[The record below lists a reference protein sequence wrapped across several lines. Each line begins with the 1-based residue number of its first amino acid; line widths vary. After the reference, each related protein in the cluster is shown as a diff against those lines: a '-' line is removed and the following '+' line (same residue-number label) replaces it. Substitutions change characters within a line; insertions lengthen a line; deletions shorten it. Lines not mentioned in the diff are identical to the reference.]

1 MKIKTK
7 LRLGLGVLFSMILTL
22 SLIAASYIYALKE
35 DTDQIL
41 QDNYKTLDYSRSMFL
56 AIDQI
61 HTDPKAWM
69 KFEQNLKAQQSNV
82 TEPGEGE
89 ETNKIAGHYNSLKKD
104 IYNQQLPVLIRND
117 LAELTRINMEAIR
130 TKSDKALAT
139 VRSAF
144 LWIAL
149 TGTIC
154 FLIALTLLI
163 NLPGN
168 IGNPIRELT
177 ESIRA
182 IAAKK
187 YAERLHFS
195 GKDEFG
201 ELASSFNTMAE
212 KLEEYDNSNLSQIL
226 VEKKRIEALIN
237 NMHEPVIGLD
247 ENKKILFANEEAVK
261 ITGIAVSDL
270 LGKSAVELAMQN
282 DLIRALIQEKSSENQ
297 NNGYTGSTPLKIY
310 ADNKESYFEK
320 EIVDIT
326 IVPTGERQKKFI
338 GQFILLKNI
347 TPFKELDFAKTN
359 FIATVSHEL
368 KTPIASIKMS
378 LQLLESQQSQALS
391 EEQKQLMSSIKED
404 SDRLLKITG
413 ELLNMSQVETGN
425 IQLNIQQ
432 SSPYAILKYAVDA
445 VKTSVEQKHIELVV
459 QADDQL
465 ADVKADMEKTAW
477 VLINFLTNAVR
488 YSQDESK
495 IYIQLAAT
503 EQGVKFLVQDEGKGI
518 DSRYRSKIFDRYFQ
532 VPGSSK
538 TGTGLGLAI
547 SKEFI
552 EAQGGSIGVTSE
564 IGMGSTFYFEL
575 ANSPSSEQP

>member
-7 LRLGLGVLFSMILTL
+7 LRLGLGVLFLMILAL
-22 SLIAASYIYALKE
+22 SVIAAGYIYTLKE
-35 DTDQIL
+35 DTENIL

-56 AIDQI
+56 ALDQI
-61 HTDPKAWM
+61 HQGPEAGAR
-69 KFEQNLKAQQSNV
+69 FEQNLKEQRSNV

-89 ETNKIAGHYNSLKKD
+89 VTNKIAGHYDSLKKD
-104 IYNQQLPVLIRND
+104 LNNPQMPVLIRND
-117 LAELTRINMEAIR
+117 LAELTRVNMEAIR
-130 TKSDKALAT
+130 AKSDKALDT
-139 VRSAF
+139 VHSAF
-144 LWIAL
+144 IWIAL
-149 TGTIC
+149 TGTVC
-154 FLIALTLLI
+154 FLIALTLLV

-168 IGNPIRELT
+168 VGNPIRELT

-182 IAAKK
+182 IAAKN

-247 ENKKILFANEEAVK
+247 ENKKVLFANEEAVK

-270 LGKSAVELAMQN
+270 LGKSAIELAEQN
-282 DLIRALIQEKSSENQ
+282 DLIRALIQENDGLQ
-297 NNGYTGSTPLKIY
+297 PNNANAAMPSLKIY

-326 IVPTGERQKKFI
+326 IVPTGERLKKFI
-338 GQFILLKNI
+338 GQVILLKNI

-378 LQLLESQQSQALS
+378 LQLLESQHTGDLN

-425 IQLNIQQ
+425 IQLNIQS

-445 VKTSVEQKHIELVV
+445 VKTPIEQKRIDLVV
-459 QADDQL
+459 QAADQL

-488 YSQDESK
+488 YSQEDSK
-495 IYIQLAAT
+495 IHIQLT
-503 EQGVKFLVQDEGKGI
+503 PTQQGVKFLVRDEGKGI
-518 DSRYRSKIFDRYFQ
+518 DSRYRTKIFDRYFQ

-564 IGMGSTFYFEL
+564 IGMGSSFYFEL
-575 ANSPSSEQP
+575 ASA

>member
-7 LRLGLGVLFSMILTL
+7 LRLGLGVLFLMILAL
-22 SLIAASYIYALKE
+22 SLIAASYIYVLKE
-35 DTDQIL
+35 DTENIL

-61 HTDPKAWM
+61 HAGPGAWT
-69 KFEQNLKAQQSNV
+69 KFEQNLKEQQSNV
-82 TEPGEGE
+82 TEPGEAE
-89 ETNKIAGHYNSLKKD
+89 VTAKIGAHYALLKTD
-104 IYNQQLPVLIRND
+104 TYNEQLPVLIRND

-130 TKSDKALAT
+130 AKSDKALAT
-139 VRSAF
+139 VQSAF
-144 LWIAL
+144 IWIAL
-149 TGTIC
+149 TGTVC
-154 FLIALTLLI
+154 FVIALTLLI

-195 GKDEFG
+195 GKDEFN

-270 LGKSAVELAMQN
+270 LGRSATELAEHN
-282 DLIRALIQEKSSENQ
+282 DLIRALIGHKMAASVG
-297 NNGYTGSTPLKIY
+297 NGHIPPLKIY
-310 ADNKESYFEK
+310 ADDKESYFDK

-326 IVPTGERQKKFI
+326 IVPTGERLKKFI
-338 GQFILLKNI
+338 GQVILLKNI

-378 LQLLESQQSQALS
+378 LQLLESEHTGVLN
-391 EEQKQLMSSIKED
+391 EEQRQLMTSIKED

-425 IQLNIQQ
+425 IQLNIQS

-459 QADDQL
+459 HADDQL
-465 ADVKADMEKTAW
+465 TEVKADMEKTAW

-488 YSQDESK
+488 YSQQEGK
-495 IYIQLAAT
+495 IHIQLTSTA
-503 EQGVKFLVQDEGKGI
+503 QGVRFLVQDEGKGI

-532 VPGSSK
+532 VPGSAK

-552 EAQGGSIGVTSE
+552 EAQGGSIGLTSE

-575 ANSPSSEQP
+575 AKS

>member
-7 LRLGLGVLFSMILTL
+7 LRLGLGVLFLMILAL
-22 SLIAASYIYALKE
+22 SLIAARYIYVLKE
-35 DTDQIL
+35 DTENIL
-41 QDNYKTLDYSRSMFL
+41 QDNYKTLDYTRSMFL

-61 HTDPKAWM
+61 HTDPKAWNE
-69 KFEQNLKAQQSNV
+69 FEQNLTSQQANV
-82 TEPGEGE
+82 TEPGEEQVTGE
-89 ETNKIAGHYNSLKKD
+89 IVNHYNALKKD
-104 IYNQQLPVLIRND
+104 TYNQELPVLIRND
-117 LAELTRINMEAIR
+117 LAELTRVNMEAIR
-130 TKSDKALAT
+130 AKSDKALTT
-139 VRSAF
+139 VQAAF
-144 LWIAL
+144 IWIAL

-182 IAAKK
+182 IAAKN
-187 YAERLHFS
+187 YAERLHFA

-247 ENKKILFANEEAVK
+247 ENQKILFANDQAVK
-261 ITGIAVSDL
+261 ITGIAISDL
-270 LGKSAVELAMQN
+270 LGKSAVELAAEN
-282 DLIRALIQEKSSENQ
+282 DLMRALIHEKGGENQ
-297 NNGYTGSTPLKIY
+297 SNGHKSGSSLKIY
-310 ADNKESYFEK
+310 ADDKESYFEK
-320 EIVDIT
+320 EMVDIT
-326 IVPTGERQKKFI
+326 IVPTGERVKKFI
-338 GQFILLKNI
+338 GQVILLKNI

-378 LQLLESQQSQALS
+378 LQLLESQHTGTLN
-391 EEQKQLMSSIKED
+391 EDQKQLMLSIKED

-432 SSPYAILKYAVDA
+432 SSPYAILKYALDA
-445 VKTSVEQKHIELVV
+445 VKTSVDQKQIDLVV
-459 QADDQL
+459 QADDEL

-488 YSQDESK
+488 YSQQESK
-495 IYIQLAAT
+495 IHIQLT
-503 EQGVKFLVQDEGKGI
+503 GTGQGVKFLVRDEGKGI
-518 DSRYRSKIFDRYFQ
+518 DSRYRGKIFDRYFQ

-575 ANSPSSEQP
+575 AAA

>member
-7 LRLGLGVLFSMILTL
+7 LRLGLGVLFLMILAL
-22 SLIAASYIYALKE
+22 SLIAAGYIYALKE
-35 DTDQIL
+35 DTENIL

-56 AIDQI
+56 AMDEI
-61 HTDPKAWM
+61 HAGPKAWTG
-69 KFEQNLKAQQSNV
+69 FERNLKEQQLNV
-82 TEPGEGE
+82 TEPGEGAV
-89 ETNKIAGHYNSLKKD
+89 TRKIAGHYNALKKD
-104 IYNQQLPVLIRND
+104 TDNPQLPVLIRND

-130 TKSDKALAT
+130 AKSDKALAT

-144 LWIAL
+144 IWIAL
-149 TGTIC
+149 TGTVC

-168 IGNPIRELT
+168 IGNPIRDLT
-177 ESIRA
+177 ESIQA

-212 KLEEYDNSNLSQIL
+212 KLEEYNNSNLSQIL
-226 VEKKRIEALIN
+226 IEKKRIEALIN

-261 ITGIAVSDL
+261 ISGIAATDL
-270 LGKSAVELAMQN
+270 LGKSATELAEQN
-282 DLIRALIQEKSSENQ
+282 DLIRALIREKE
-297 NNGYTGSTPLKIY
+297 GLHGSMGNPAAPSLKIY
-310 ADNKESYFEK
+310 ADDKESYFEK
-320 EIVDIT
+320 EIVDIM
-326 IVPTGERQKKFI
+326 IVPTGERLKKCI
-338 GQFILLKNI
+338 GQVILLKNI

-378 LQLLESQQSQALS
+378 LQLLESRQTGDLN

-425 IQLNIQQ
+425 IQLNIQS
-432 SSPYAILKYAVDA
+432 SSPYAILKYAVEA
-445 VKTSVEQKHIELVV
+445 VRTPLEQKQIELVV
-459 QADDQL
+459 HADEQL

-488 YSQDESK
+488 YSQQEGR
-495 IYIQLAAT
+495 IHIQLT
-503 EQGVKFLVQDEGKGI
+503 STGEGVKFHVQDEGKGI
-518 DSRYRSKIFDRYFQ
+518 DSRYRNKIFDRYFQ

-552 EAQGGSIGVTSE
+552 EAQGGRIGVNSE

-575 ANSPSSEQP
+575 AKA

>member
-7 LRLGLGVLFSMILTL
+7 LRLGLGVLFLMILAL
-22 SLIAASYIYALKE
+22 SLIAAGYIYVLKE
-35 DTDQIL
+35 DTENIL

-56 AIDQI
+56 AIDQV
-61 HTDPKAWM
+61 HTGAGAWAS
-69 KFEQNLKAQQSNV
+69 FEQNLKEQQANV
-82 TEPGEGE
+82 TEPGEREVTG
-89 ETNKIAGHYNSLKKD
+89 KIAGHYNSLKQD
-104 IYNQQLPVLIRND
+104 SDNQQLPVLIRND

-130 TKSDKALAT
+130 AKSDKALAT
-139 VRSAF
+139 VQAAF
-144 LWIAL
+144 IWIAL
-149 TGTIC
+149 TGTVC

-212 KLEEYDNSNLSQIL
+212 KLEEYNNSNLSQIL

-261 ITGIAVSDL
+261 ISGIAVTDL
-270 LGKSAVELAMQN
+270 LGKSATELAEQN
-282 DLIRALIQEKSSENQ
+282 DLIRALIQEKPDLHGSNG
-297 NNGYTGSTPLKIY
+297 NNAAPSLKIY
-310 ADNKESYFEK
+310 ADEKESYFEK

-326 IVPTGERQKKFI
+326 IVPTGERLKKFI
-338 GQFILLKNI
+338 GQVILLKNI

-378 LQLLESQQSQALS
+378 LQLLENRQTGDLN

-425 IQLNIQQ
+425 IQLNIQS

-445 VKTSVEQKHIELVV
+445 VKTPVEQKHIELVI

-465 ADVKADMEKTAW
+465 PDVKADMEKTAW

-488 YSQDESK
+488 YSQEESK
-495 IYIQLAAT
+495 IHIQLAGT

-552 EAQGGSIGVTSE
+552 EAQGGTIGVTSE
-564 IGMGSTFYFEL
+564 IGMGSSFYFEL
-575 ANSPSSEQP
+575 AKA

>member
-7 LRLGLGVLFSMILTL
+7 LRLGLGTLFLMILAL

-35 DTDQIL
+35 DTENIL
-41 QDNYKTLDYSRSMFL
+41 QDNYKTLDCSRSMFL

-61 HTDPKAWM
+61 QTDPKAWTI
-69 KFEQNLKAQQSNV
+69 FGQNLKKQQANV
-82 TEPGEGE
+82 TEPGEREVTG
-89 ETNKIAGHYNSLKKD
+89 KIAEHYSSLTKD
-104 IYNQQLPVLIRND
+104 AANQQLPVLIRND

-130 TKSDKALAT
+130 AKSDKALAT
-139 VRSAF
+139 VQSAF
-144 LWIAL
+144 IWIAL

-182 IAAKK
+182 VAAKR

-195 GKDEFG
+195 DKDEFG

-247 ENKKILFANEEAVK
+247 ENQKILFANDQAVK
-261 ITGIAVSDL
+261 IIGIAVSDL
-270 LGKSAVELAMQN
+270 IGKYATELARQN
-282 DLIRALIQEKSSENQ
+282 DLIRTLIRDKAGMNES
-297 NNGYTGSTPLKIY
+297 NGKTTVPLKIY
-310 ADNKESYFEK
+310 ADDKESYFEK
-320 EIVDIT
+320 EIIDIT
-326 IVPTGERQKKFI
+326 IVPTGERLKKLI
-338 GQFILLKNI
+338 GQVILLKNI

-378 LQLLESQQSQALS
+378 LQLLQSQQTGDLN
-391 EEQKQLMSSIKED
+391 EEQKQLMLSIKED

-425 IQLNIQQ
+425 IQLNIQS
-432 SSPYAILKYAVDA
+432 SSPYEIMKYAVDA
-445 VKTSVEQKHIELVV
+445 VKTSIEQKHMELVV
-459 QADDQL
+459 QAEDKL
-465 ADVKADMEKTAW
+465 TNVKADMEKTAW

-488 YSQDESK
+488 YSQEKGK
-495 IYIQLAAT
+495 ILIQLT
-503 EQGVKFLVQDEGKGI
+503 STSQGIKFMVKDEGKGI

-532 VPGSSK
+532 VPGSAN

-552 EAQGGSIGVTSE
+552 EAQGGCIGVTSE
-564 IGMGSTFYFEL
+564 IGMGSSFYFEL
-575 ANSPSSEQP
+575 ARV

>member
-7 LRLGLGVLFSMILTL
+7 LRLGLGVLFLMILAL
-22 SLIAASYIYALKE
+22 SLIAASYIYTLKK
-35 DTDQIL
+35 DTENIL
-41 QDNYKTLDYSRSMFL
+41 QDNYKTLDYSRNMFL

-61 HTDPKAWM
+61 RTGPGALT
-69 KFEQNLKAQQSNV
+69 KFQQNLKEQRSNV
-82 TEPGEGE
+82 TEPGEEAVTG
-89 ETNKIAGHYNSLKKD
+89 KIAEHYDSLKKD
-104 IYNQQLPVLIRND
+104 IDNEQLPVSLRND

-130 TKSDKALAT
+130 AKSDKALAT
-139 VRSAF
+139 VQSAF
-144 LWIAL
+144 IWIAL
-149 TGTIC
+149 TGTLC

-168 IGNPIRELT
+168 VGNPIRELT

-182 IAAKK
+182 IAAKN

-226 VEKKRIEALIN
+226 VEKKRIEALIA

-247 ENKKILFANEEAVK
+247 EHKKILFANEEAVK
-261 ITGIAVSDL
+261 IIGIAVGDL
-270 LGKSAVELAMQN
+270 LGKSAIELAEHN
-282 DLIRALIQEKSSENQ
+282 DLIRALIQEKAGV
-297 NNGYTGSTPLKIY
+297 NGSNGSAALAPLKIY
-310 ADNKESYFEK
+310 ADEKESYFEK
-320 EIVDIT
+320 EIVVIT
-326 IVPTGERQKKFI
+326 IVPTGERVKKFI
-338 GQFILLKNI
+338 GQVILLKNI

-378 LQLLESQQSQALS
+378 LQLLDNQRTGDLND
-391 EEQKQLMSSIKED
+391 EQKQLMSSIKED

-425 IQLNIQQ
+425 IQLNIQS
-432 SSPYAILKYAVDA
+432 SSPYEILKYAVDA
-445 VKTSVEQKHIELVV
+445 VKIPIEQKHIDLVV
-459 QADDQL
+459 RAEDAL
-465 ADVKADMEKTAW
+465 TDVKADMEKTAW

-488 YSQDESK
+488 YSQEESK
-495 IYIQLAAT
+495 IHIQLTAT

-518 DSRYRSKIFDRYFQ
+518 DSRYRNKIFDRYFQ

-564 IGMGSTFYFEL
+564 IGMGSSFYFEL
-575 ANSPSSEQP
+575 ARA